1 MVLEG
6 SNESLPLYLKE
17 GTWIVSEFIVVDGT
31 DRIPSGPVRPWVSAG
46 RPVLFFPEPEQL
58 LGPLSPY
65 SQGRAAG
72 NPFDSPRRIHGD
84 NQRVCGH

>member
-1 MVLEG
+1 ML
-6 SNESLPLYLKE
+6 SPLYLKKRM
-17 GTWIVSEFIVVDGT
+17 WIVSEFILVDGT
-31 DRIPSGPVRPWVSAG
+31 DRIPSDPLRSWVSAG

-72 NPFDSPRRIHGD
+72 DSFDTPRRIDGD
-84 NQRVCGH
+84 NRHVCRY